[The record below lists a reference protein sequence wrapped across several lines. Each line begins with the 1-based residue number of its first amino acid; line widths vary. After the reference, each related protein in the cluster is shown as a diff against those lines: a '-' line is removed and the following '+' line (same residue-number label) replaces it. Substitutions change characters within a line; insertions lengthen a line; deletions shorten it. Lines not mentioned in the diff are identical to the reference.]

1 MPRKAAPQPAAD
13 LRAGGESRTFRIIAA
28 LLVKS
33 AEAVPR
39 MFAGIHGVIYGV
51 MLLLGGAG
59 LARRGFFGF
68 FLRVTL

>member
-1 MPRKAAPQPAAD
+1 
-13 LRAGGESRTFRIIAA
+13 
-28 LLVKS
+28 
-33 AEAVPR
+33 
-39 MFAGIHGVIYGV
+39 MFAGIHGVIHGV